1 MALKLQ
7 SATKNNI
14 IHFFKLTIG
23 YPPIEQTT
31 PLNTSIYIAQRYLF
45 SRKKMHA
52 INIISGISM
61 LGVFVG
67 SAALI
72 IILSVFNGFEK
83 VILSLY
89 NNFTPELII
98 EPVRGKTFDPQTVY
112 FKNLHKNERLFSY
125 VEVLQE
131 KALIRYGARQ
141 FIGTVRGVS
150 KDFLKNKQLDSTI
163 RNGSFTLKA
172 NDLPYAVIGA
182 TVQNSLLVNI
192 NDQLS
197 SLQIYSPRRK
207 VVNSIN
213 PEDEFVRRPISV
225 SGVFSIQQDFDD
237 IVIVPLS
244 FTRELLDEPKEISSL
259 QLNFKPGTNVEK
271 QKTAI
276 QEKLGSGF
284 TVKDRYQQNTE
295 LYKTLNYERWFT
307 FLILTFVLIIAI
319 FNIIGSLTML
329 VMDKKKDIAILTSL
343 GAGKPLIQ
351 GIFFFEGMMISIV
364 GCIAGIIVGVV
375 FCILQQQFGLV
386 KMGGQMMVID
396 AYPVDMQAADF
407 LLVFLTVTGI
417 AVIASGISARLS
429 IKGLDEI
436 KQDL

>member
-1 MALKLQ
+1 
-7 SATKNNI
+7 
-14 IHFFKLTIG
+14 
-23 YPPIEQTT
+23 
-31 PLNTSIYIAQRYLF
+31 LNTSIYIAQRYLF

-98 EPVRGKTFDPQTVY
+98 QPVKGKTFDPQTAS
-112 FKNLHKNERLFSY
+112 FKALLKHDRIFAY
-125 VEVLQE
+125 VEVLEE

-150 KDFLKNKQLDSTI
+150 PEFLKNKQLDSTI
-163 RNGSFTLKA
+163 RNGSFTLNA
-172 NDLPYAVIGA
+172 NGLAYAVIGA

-225 SGVFSIQQDFDD
+225 SGVFSIQQDFDNM
-237 IVIVPLS
+237 VIAPLS
-244 FTRELLDEPKEISSL
+244 FTRDLLDEPKEISSL
-259 QLNFKPGTNVEK
+259 QLNFKPGTNVEQ

-276 QEKLGSGF
+276 QEKLGNAF
-284 TVKDRYQQNTE
+284 TVKNRYQQNTE

-364 GCIAGIIVGVV
+364 GCIAGIIVGLI
-375 FCILQQQFGLV
+375 FCVLQQQFGLV

-396 AYPVDMQAADF
+396 AYPVDMQATDF

-417 AVIASGISARLS
+417 AVVASGISARLS
-429 IKGLDEI
+429 VKGLDEI